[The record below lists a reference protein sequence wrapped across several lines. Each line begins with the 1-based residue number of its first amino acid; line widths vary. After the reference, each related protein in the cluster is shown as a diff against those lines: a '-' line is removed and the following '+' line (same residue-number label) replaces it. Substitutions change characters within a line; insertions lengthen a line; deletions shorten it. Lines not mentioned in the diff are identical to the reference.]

1 MNPGTFTGCVVHS
14 CVTGSHT
21 SGGST
26 GGVVPGTTKLF
37 TNTPPTTSALT
48 FTEYVTDFV
57 SPAAK
62 VPVTEKPSLP
72 TIVATNGASAAKPLN
87 APLSTT

>member
-1 MNPGTFTGCVVHS
+1 MHS
-14 CVTGSHT
+14 CVAGSHT

-37 TNTPPTTSALT
+37 TNTPPTTSAST
-48 FTEYVTDFV
+48 FTEYVTV
-57 SPAAK
+57 LLSPAAR

-72 TIVATNGASAAKPLN
+72 TIVAANGASAVKPLS